1 MTFYFFGRG
10 SEARPL
16 EPKRRT
22 PRACLGNP
30 LPHAPR
36 VSPAG
41 ERDPPLANVQAHAIL
56 AARMS
61 LGVRPGTDRRVM
73 RD

>member
-1 MTFYFFGRG
+1 MKRDPSNLSGGRCVPAWAIRCHTLLV
-10 SEARPL
+10 SP
-16 EPKRRT
+16 
-22 PRACLGNP
+22 PRAS
-30 LPHAPR
+30 AT
-36 VSPAG
+36 
-41 ERDPPLANVQAHAIL
+41 PPLANVQAHAIL